1 MNFPADMLPMYTA
14 SMSSERSFASWIAFS
29 PASIP
34 RSRKERSHNSP
45 NSVSPTPMTATS
57 RIDLGLPHQNLAA
70 VLRVCRVVD
79 EDLVRDHVFDRRRRI
94 PSDLRDFVRDREIEA
109 VRTRA
114 AAVAD
119 REDPVSCF
127 GLVEDRAE
135 AHHDRAAVCVP
146 DVPHAEARVHLRFL
160 EAELLRHPDGELAVR
175 LMEDRV
181 VVVLRGRAGPL
192 EEELGAVD
200 DVLEVRGFAGEAT
213 AVARIPLAF
222 APPEVRSVRR
232 ERDGVA
238 DVRDRAV
245 RPDQER
251 GPARRRTVLEG
262 IARRALAGVRTDR
275 ESVLHHLREGQAHCR
290 LNRSGSGFARELEV
304 RRRQD
309 RSGSDRF
316 RHDRRGRLDRVRMGL
331 RSDVDRA
338 DLGRID
344 VDLRHARPCGFD
356 GDRDDVLVGT
366 RDALRADVQPA
377 THRLAVGAPDHADVL
392 RSDPVPWDVPAV
404 ADDACFHAIRSSL
417 EMSSPWSRSVRAR
430 MMLSNSASFT
440 ARSSMFSGC
449 TYTTIAGFIG
459 WALIAIIGERP
470 YLTPVKNRALSLV
483 DP

>member
-14 SMSSERSFASWIAFS
+14 SMSSERSLASWIAFS

-57 RIDLGLPHQNLAA
+57 RIDLGLPHEDLAA
-70 VLRVCRVVD
+70 VLRVGRVVD

-94 PSDLRDFVRDREIEA
+94 ASDLRDLVRNGEVGA
-109 VRTRA
+109 VGTGA

-119 REDPVSCF
+119 GEDPVSRL

-135 AHHDRAAVCVP
+135 AYHDCAAVCVP

-200 DVLEVRGFAGEAT
+200 DVLEVRGLAGEAT

-222 APPEVRSVRR
+222 APPEVWGVGR

-251 GPARRRTVLEG
+251 GPARRRTVLER
-262 IARRALAGVRTDR
+262 IARRTLARVGADR

-304 RRRQD
+304 RRRHD
-309 RSGSDRF
+309 RTGSDRC

-331 RSDVDRA
+331 RSGVARA
-338 DLGRID
+338 DLGGGD
-344 VDLRHARPCGFD
+344 VELRHARPRRLD

-377 THRLAVGAPDHADVL
+377 THRLAVGAPDHPDVL
-392 RSDPVPWDVPAV
+392 RSILRRRSPARTPT
-404 ADDACFHAIRSSL
+404 AQ
-417 EMSSPWSRSVRAR
+417 SRIEGMTSEY
-430 MMLSNSASFT
+430 S
-440 ARSSMFSGC
+440 
-449 TYTTIAGFIG
+449 
-459 WALIAIIGERP
+459 
-470 YLTPVKNRALSLV
+470 
-483 DP
+483 

>member
-34 RSRKERSHNSP
+34 RSRKERSHSSP
-45 NSVSPTPMTATS
+45 NSVSPTPMIATS
-57 RIDLGLPHQNLAA
+57 RIDLGLPHQDLAA
-70 VLRVCRVVD
+70 ILRVGRVVD

-94 PSDLRDFVRDREIEA
+94 ASDLRDLVRDREIEA
-109 VRTRA
+109 VGTGA

-119 REDPVSCF
+119 SEDAVSRL
-127 GLVEDRAE
+127 GLVQDRAE
-135 AHHDRAAVCVP
+135 AHHDRGAVRVP

-160 EAELLRHPDGELAVR
+160 EAELLRHPDGELSVR
-175 LMEDRV
+175 LVEDRV

-200 DVLEVRGFAGEAT
+200 DVLEVRGFAGETT
-213 AVARIPLAF
+213 AVARISLAF
-222 APPEVRSVRR
+222 APPEVRGIGRV
-232 ERDGVA
+232 RDGVA
-238 DVRDRAV
+238 DVRDRSV

-251 GPARRRTVLEG
+251 GPARGRTVLEG
-262 IARRALAGVRTDR
+262 IARRALARVGADR
-275 ESVLHHLREGQAHCR
+275 ESVLHHLREGQAHGR
-290 LNRSGSGFARELEV
+290 LDRGGSGLARELEV
-304 RRRQD
+304 GRGEDRRR
-309 RSGSDRF
+309 SDRF
-316 RHDRRGRLDRVRMGL
+316 RHDRRARLDRVRMGL
-331 RSDVDRA
+331 RADIDRA
-338 DLGRID
+338 DICGVD
-344 VDLRHARPCGFD
+344 VDLRHARPRGFD

-377 THRLAVGAPDHADVL
+377 THRLAVGPPDHADVL
-392 RSDPVPWDVPAV
+392 RSNSIPGDVPAV
-404 ADDACFHAIRSSL
+404 AHDACLHAIRSSL

-430 MMLSNSASFT
+430 MMLSSSASFT

-470 YLTPVKNRALSLV
+470 YLTPVKKRALSLV